1 MSNNDS
7 NDETVKT
14 GRLDKKLQ
22 MQSAQ
27 NPNNG
32 TYASI
37 SRNKP
42 APTQAGEECRATRQ
56 MDFLQSCDELLLSAE
71 KPSRYTGAEVNSIR
85 KEKADVRFALAFPD
99 TYEVGMSHL
108 GFQILY
114 SILNEIP
121 HVAAERCF
129 AVWPDRES
137 QLRARNLPLTSLE
150 SQTPLTNFDIV
161 GFSLQYELSYT
172 NVLNMLDLGGIPIK
186 RGERKDVHPLIIAGG
201 PCCFNPAP
209 LIDFIDA
216 FVIGEGE
223 EAVVEITEAIR
234 TGKKQKLFRTDLIE
248 RLAQIPGIYVPAVH
262 KRDQI
267 IRKRKVIDLNLWPHP
282 LKPVV
287 PIMQT
292 VHDRIIL
299 EIARG
304 CTRGCRFCQAG
315 MLWRPY
321 RERNSSLLLEM
332 AEKLLQATGHD
343 EISLLSLSSGDY
355 SCIEPL
361 IKNLMKR
368 YYSRRVALALPSLRV
383 ESLTRTLINE
393 IKKTRKTSFTLAP
406 EAGTDRMR
414 QIINKGNTAEDLLAT
429 VDKVFTAGW
438 KSIKLYF
445 MLGLPDEQQTDL
457 EGIIDLGNQALRAAK
472 NRGQITIS
480 LSTFVPKP
488 HTPFQWQKQ
497 LSADE
502 TYARQNFIRQRIK
515 KRNLTVKWHDARM
528 SLLEGLFSRGDE
540 KIGTLLE
547 KAFHKGCRFDG
558 WGEILRFDLWQE
570 AINEA
575 GIDPEYYLRE
585 RDTSEILPWDNIDCG
600 VSREFL
606 LQEKNRSSESAATE
620 DCRYSSCQNCGVCDF
635 TATKN
640 IFSETTQLPDIDTS
654 ITVMPVTGNAETNLQ
669 SKVYRLTFTKLD
681 RARFLSHLE
690 LSMALIRA
698 LRRSSIEFCYS
709 AGYHPH
715 PKISFA
721 TATSVGMESKHEYM
735 DITARNY
742 SGDLNALINEI
753 NSALPHGIEI
763 LDIRMLSYSAKDLA
777 QSLRGFIYELHLPA
791 NIDTDRLATIK
802 ENMEKFLAAP
812 SFNIQ
817 RLSKGKTITK
827 DIRPFIESMFL
838 DTVSKKVELTVRH
851 AQSGSARPIDI
862 ITNILGYN
870 TGQLGQIRVV
880 KTETILN

>member
-1 MSNNDS
+1 MSNNDF
-7 NDETVKT
+7 N
-14 GRLDKKLQ
+14 
-22 MQSAQ
+22 
-27 NPNNG
+27 
-32 TYASI
+32 
-37 SRNKP
+37 
-42 APTQAGEECRATRQ
+42 
-56 MDFLQSCDELLLSAE
+56 DELLLRAE

-85 KEKADVRFALAFPD
+85 KDKADVRFALAFPD

-137 QLRARNLPLTSLE
+137 QLRIRNLPLTSLE
-150 SQTPLTNFDIV
+150 SQIPLINFDIV

-172 NVLNMLDLGGIPIK
+172 NVLNMLDLGGIPLK
-186 RGERKDVHPLIIAGG
+186 RALRKDGDPLIIAGG

-209 LIDFIDA
+209 LADFIDA

-234 TGKKQKLFRTDLIE
+234 TGKNQKLSRADLLE
-248 RLAQIPGIYVPAVH
+248 RLAKITGIYVPAVH
-262 KRDQI
+262 KRDQS
-267 IRKRKVIDLNLWPHP
+267 IRKRNVIDLNLWPHP
-282 LKPVV
+282 QKPVV

-292 VHDRIIL
+292 IHDRIIL

-315 MLWRPY
+315 MIWRPY
-321 RERNSSLLLEM
+321 RERNSSLLLKM
-332 AEKLLQATGHD
+332 AEKLLQETGHD

-361 IKNLMKR
+361 IQNLMKR
-368 YYSRRVALALPSLRV
+368 YYASRVALALPSLRV
-383 ESLTRTLINE
+383 ESLTGTLIDE

-429 VDKVFTAGW
+429 VDKVFNAGW

-445 MLGLPDEQQTDL
+445 MLGLPGEQQMDL
-457 EGIIDLGNQALRAAK
+457 EGIIDLSNQTLRAAK
-472 NRGQITIS
+472 NRGQVTIS

-497 LSADE
+497 ISADE
-502 TYARQNFIRQRIK
+502 TYAKQNFIRERIK

-540 KIGTLLE
+540 KIGALLE
-547 KAFHKGCRFDG
+547 AAFHKGCRFDG
-558 WGEILRFDLWQE
+558 WGELLRFDLWQE
-570 AINEA
+570 AIKET
-575 GIDPEYYLRE
+575 GIDPEYYMRE
-585 RDTSEILPWDNIDCG
+585 RSTSETLPWANIDCG

-606 LQEKNRSSESAATE
+606 LQEKNRSAESAATE
-620 DCRYSSCQNCGVCDF
+620 DCRYSSCQNCGACDF
-635 TATKN
+635 TVTKN
-640 IFSETTQLPDIDTS
+640 VFSEATPNHDNDTS
-654 ITVMPVTGNAETNLQ
+654 ITSIPFTGSAETSLP

-690 LSMALIRA
+690 LSMSLIRA
-698 LRRSSIEFCYS
+698 LRRSSIELCYS

-735 DITARNY
+735 DITTREY
-742 SGDLNALINEI
+742 SGDLNALITEI
-753 NSALPHGIEI
+753 NSALPRGIEV
-763 LDIRMLSYSAKDLA
+763 LDVRMLSYNAKDLA
-777 QSLRGFIYELHLPA
+777 QSLRGFIYQLHLPT
-791 NIDTDRLATIK
+791 NIDNDRMTAIK
-802 ENMEKFLAAP
+802 ENVENFLASP

-827 DIRPFIESMFL
+827 DIRPFIESMSL
-838 DTVSKKVELTVRH
+838 DTVSKKVDLTIRH
-851 AQSGSARPIDI
+851 AQSGSARPVDI

-870 TGQLGQIRVV
+870 TDQLGQIRVV
-880 KTETILN
+880 KTQTLLN

>member
-1 MSNNDS
+1 MTKND
-7 NDETVKT
+7 
-14 GRLDKKLQ
+14 
-22 MQSAQ
+22 
-27 NPNNG
+27 PN
-32 TYASI
+32 
-37 SRNKP
+37 
-42 APTQAGEECRATRQ
+42 
-56 MDFLQSCDELLLSAE
+56 DELLLSAE

-114 SILNEIP
+114 SILNEISY
-121 HVAAERCF
+121 VAAERCF

-137 QLRARNLPLTSLE
+137 QLRTGNLPLTSLE

-172 NVLNMLDLGGIPIK
+172 NVLTMLDLGRIPLK
-186 RGERKDVHPLIIAGG
+186 RGERKDGHPLIIAGG

-209 LIDFIDA
+209 LADFIDA

-223 EAVVEITEAIR
+223 EAVVEITESIR
-234 TGKKQKLFRTDLIE
+234 TGKNQKLSRTDLIE
-248 RLAQIPGIYVPAVH
+248 RLAQIPGIYVPAHH
-262 KRDQI
+262 KKDQI
-267 IRKRKVIDLNLWPHP
+267 IRKRSAIDLNLWPHP
-282 LKPVV
+282 QKPVV

-292 VHDRIIL
+292 IHDRIIL

-315 MLWRPY
+315 MIWRPY

-332 AEKLLQATGHD
+332 AQKTLQATGHD

-361 IKNLMKR
+361 IQNLMKR
-368 YYSRRVALALPSLRV
+368 YYASRVALALPSLRV
-383 ESLTRTLINE
+383 ESLTGTLIDE

-445 MLGLPDEQQTDL
+445 MLGLPGEEQKDL
-457 EGIIDLGNQALRAAK
+457 EDIINLANQALRVAK
-472 NRGQITIS
+472 NRGQVTIS
-480 LSTFVPKP
+480 LSTFVPKT
-488 HTPFQWQKQ
+488 HTPFQWHEQ

-502 TYARQNFIRQRIK
+502 TYKRQNFIRERIK
-515 KRNLTVKWHDARM
+515 KRNLAVKWHDARM

-540 KIGTLLE
+540 KTGALLE
-547 KAFHKGCRFDG
+547 SAYHKGCRFDG

-570 AINEA
+570 AIKET
-575 GIDPEYYLRE
+575 GIAPEYYLRE
-585 RDTSEILPWDNIDCG
+585 RCTTEPLPWDNIDCG

-606 LQEKNRSSESAATE
+606 LQERTRSSESVATE
-620 DCRYSSCQNCGVCDF
+620 DCRYSSCQNCGVCDS
-635 TATKN
+635 TTTKN
-640 IFSETTQLPDIDTS
+640 IFSEATQLVDIDAS
-654 ITVMPVTGNAETNLQ
+654 ITAMPVIGNAEINLPP
-669 SKVYRLTFTKLD
+669 KVYRLTFTKLD
-681 RARFLSHLE
+681 RARFFSHLE

-698 LRRSSIEFCYS
+698 LRRSSIELCYS

-735 DITARNY
+735 DITAREY
-742 SGDLNALINEI
+742 SGNLNALISEI
-753 NSALPHGIEI
+753 NSALPHGIEV
-763 LDIRMLSYSAKDLA
+763 LDMQMLSYSAKDLA
-777 QSLRGFIYELHLPA
+777 QSLRGFIYELLLPA
-791 NIDTDRLATIK
+791 NIDNDRMAVIK

-812 SFNIQ
+812 LFNIQ

-827 DIRPFIESMFL
+827 DIRPFIENMSI
-838 DTVSKKVELTVRH
+838 DTAGKKVDLTVRH
-851 AQSGSARPIDI
+851 AQSGSARPVDI
-862 ITNILGYN
+862 ITNVLGYN
-870 TGQLGQIRVV
+870 ADQLGQIRVV
-880 KTETILN
+880 KTKTILN

>member
-1 MSNNDS
+1 MSNNDF
-7 NDETVKT
+7 ND
-14 GRLDKKLQ
+14 Q
-22 MQSAQ
+22 
-27 NPNNG
+27 
-32 TYASI
+32 
-37 SRNKP
+37 
-42 APTQAGEECRATRQ
+42 
-56 MDFLQSCDELLLSAE
+56 LLLSCE
-71 KPSRYTGAEVNSIR
+71 KPSRYTGAEVNSIC

-137 QLRARNLPLTSLE
+137 QLRTGNLPLTSLE
-150 SQTPLTNFDIV
+150 SQIPLTNFDIV

-172 NVLNMLDLGGIPIK
+172 NVLNMLNLGAIPLK
-186 RGERKDVHPLIIAGG
+186 RGERKDGHPLIIAGG

-209 LIDFIDA
+209 LVNFIDA

-223 EAVVEITEAIR
+223 EVVVEITEAIR
-234 TGKKQKLFRTDLIE
+234 AGKKQKLSRTDLIE

-262 KRDQI
+262 KMDQI
-267 IRKRKVIDLNLWPHP
+267 IKKRKAIDLDLWPHP
-282 LKPVV
+282 QKPVV
-287 PIMQT
+287 PVMQT
-292 VHDRIIL
+292 IHDRIIL

-332 AEKLLQATGHD
+332 AQNLLQATGHD

-361 IKNLMKR
+361 IQNLMKR
-368 YYSRRVALALPSLRV
+368 YYASRVALALPSLRV
-383 ESLTRTLINE
+383 ESLTGILIDE

-414 QIINKGNTAEDLLAT
+414 QTINKGNTAEDLLST
-429 VDKVFTAGW
+429 VDKVFSAGW

-445 MLGLPDEQQTDL
+445 MLGLPGEEQSDM
-457 EGIIDLGNQALRAAK
+457 EGIIDLANQALRAAK
-472 NRGQITIS
+472 NRGQVTIS

-502 TYARQNFIRQRIK
+502 TYAKQNFIRERIK

-540 KIGTLLE
+540 KIGALLE
-547 KAFHKGCRFDG
+547 SAYHKGCRFDG

-570 AINEA
+570 AIKET
-575 GIDPEYYLRE
+575 GTDPEYYLRE
-585 RDTSEILPWDNIDCG
+585 RSTGGPLPWDNIDCG

-606 LQEKNRSSESAATE
+606 LQEKNRSSECTVTE
-620 DCRYSSCQNCGVCDF
+620 DCRYSTCQNCGVCDF
-635 TATKN
+635 TTTKN
-640 IFSETTQLPDIDTS
+640 IFSETTQLPDIDPS
-654 ITVMPVTGNAETNLQ
+654 ITAMPIAGNAGMNLPP
-669 SKVYRLTFTKLD
+669 KVYRLTFTKLD
-681 RARFLSHLE
+681 RARFFSHLE

-698 LRRSSIEFCYS
+698 LRRSSIELCYS

-735 DITARNY
+735 DITTLVY
-742 SGDLNALINEI
+742 SGDLNTLTGEI
-753 NSALPHGIEI
+753 NSALPLGIDLI
-763 LDIRMLSYSAKDLA
+763 DIRMLSYSAKDLA
-777 QSLRGFIYELHLPA
+777 QSLHGFIYELYLPA
-791 NIDTDRLATIK
+791 DIDTDRLATIK
-802 ENMEKFLAAP
+802 ENMEKFLAAT

-827 DIRPFIESMFL
+827 DIRPFIVSMML
-838 DTVSKKVELTVRH
+838 DPAGKKVDLTVLH
-851 AQSGSARPIDI
+851 AQSGSARPVDI

-870 TGQLGQIRVV
+870 TDQISQIRVV
-880 KTETILN
+880 KTKTILN

>member
-1 MSNNDS
+1 MSNND
-7 NDETVKT
+7 NH
-14 GRLDKKLQ
+14 
-22 MQSAQ
+22 
-27 NPNNG
+27 
-32 TYASI
+32 
-37 SRNKP
+37 
-42 APTQAGEECRATRQ
+42 
-56 MDFLQSCDELLLSAE
+56 DELLLRAE

-121 HVAAERCF
+121 YVAAERCF

-137 QLRARNLPLTSLE
+137 QLRKGNLPLTSLE
-150 SQTPLTNFDIV
+150 CQIPLTDFDIV

-172 NVLNMLDLGGIPIK
+172 NVLTMLDLGAIPLK
-186 RGERKDVHPLIIAGG
+186 RADRKDGHPLIIAGG

-209 LIDFIDA
+209 LAEFIDA

-223 EAVVEITEAIR
+223 EAVIEIAEAIR
-234 TGKKQKLFRTDLIE
+234 TGKKQKLSRIDMIE
-248 RLAQIPGIYVPAVH
+248 RLAQIPGIYVPAHH
-262 KRDQI
+262 KKDQI
-267 IRKRKVIDLNLWPHP
+267 IKKRKAIDLNLWPHP
-282 LKPVV
+282 QKPVV
-287 PIMQT
+287 PVMQT
-292 VHDRIIL
+292 IHDRIIL

-315 MLWRPY
+315 MIWRPY

-332 AEKLLQATGHD
+332 AQNLLQATGHD

-361 IKNLMKR
+361 IQSLMKR
-368 YYSRRVALALPSLRV
+368 YYASRVALALPSLRV
-383 ESLTRTLINE
+383 ESLTGTLIDE

-414 QIINKGNTAEDLLAT
+414 QIINKGNNAADLLAT

-445 MLGLPDEQQTDL
+445 MLGLPGEEQSDL
-457 EGIIDLGNQALRAAK
+457 EGIIDLSNQALRAAK
-472 NRGQITIS
+472 NRGQVTIS

-488 HTPFQWQKQ
+488 HTPFQWQSQ

-502 TYARQNFIRQRIK
+502 TYKRQNFIRERIK

-540 KIGTLLE
+540 KIGTLLV
-547 KAFHKGCRFDG
+547 AAYQKGCRFDG

-570 AINEA
+570 AIQET

-585 RDTSEILPWDNIDCG
+585 RNTTEALPWDNIDCG

-606 LQEKNRSSESAATE
+606 LQEKTRSLESADTE
-620 DCRYSSCQNCGVCDF
+620 DCRYSGCQNCGVCDV

-640 IFSETTQLPDIDTS
+640 IFSKAIQLPDANTS
-654 ITVMPVTGNAETNLQ
+654 ITATPVTANAETNLPP
-669 SKVYRLTFTKLD
+669 KVYRLTFTKLD
-681 RARFLSHLE
+681 RARFFSHLE

-698 LRRSSIEFCYS
+698 LRRSSIELCYS

-735 DITARNY
+735 DITTQEY
-742 SGDLNALINEI
+742 SGDLNALMAEI
-753 NSALPHGIEI
+753 NSALPHGIEVSGI
-763 LDIRMLSYSAKDLA
+763 QLLSYSAKDLA
-777 QSLRGFIYELHLPA
+777 QSLRGFIYELRLPA
-791 NIDTDRLATIK
+791 DIDTDRLAAIK
-802 ENMEKFLAAP
+802 ENMDKFMAAS

-827 DIRPFIESMFL
+827 DIRPFIESMLL
-838 DTVSKKVELTVRH
+838 DTVSKKIDLTIRH
-851 AQSGSARPIDI
+851 AQSGSARPVDI

-870 TGQLGQIRVV
+870 TGELGQIRVV
-880 KTETILN
+880 KTETILNRQ

>member
-1 MSNNDS
+1 MTENDS
-7 NDETVKT
+7 NDE
-14 GRLDKKLQ
+14 
-22 MQSAQ
+22 
-27 NPNNG
+27 
-32 TYASI
+32 
-37 SRNKP
+37 
-42 APTQAGEECRATRQ
+42 
-56 MDFLQSCDELLLSAE
+56 LLLNAE

-85 KEKADVRFALAFPD
+85 KEKVDLRFALAFPD

-114 SILNEIP
+114 SILNELP

-129 AVWPDRES
+129 AVWPDREN
-137 QLRARNLPLTSLE
+137 QLRTRNLPLTSLE

-172 NVLNMLDLGGIPIK
+172 NVLNMLNLGTIPLK
-186 RGERKDVHPLIIAGG
+186 RGDRTDGHPLIIAGG

-209 LIDFIDA
+209 LVDFIDA

-234 TGKKQKLFRTDLIE
+234 TGIKQKLSRTNLIE
-248 RLAQIPGIYVPAVH
+248 KLAQIPGIYVPAVH
-262 KRDQI
+262 KRNQI
-267 IRKRKVIDLNLWPHP
+267 IKKRSAIDLNLWPHP
-282 LKPVV
+282 QKPVV

-292 VHDRIIL
+292 IHDRIIL

-315 MLWRPY
+315 MIWRPY

-332 AEKLLQATGHD
+332 AENLLQATGHD

-361 IKNLMKR
+361 IKSLMKR
-368 YYSRRVALALPSLRV
+368 YYASRVALALPSLRV
-383 ESLTRTLINE
+383 ESLTGTLIEE

-414 QIINKGNTAEDLLAT
+414 RIINKGNTAEDLLAT
-429 VDKVFTAGW
+429 VDKVFSAGW

-445 MLGLPDEQQTDL
+445 MLGLPGEEQTDL
-457 EGIIDLGNQALRAAK
+457 EGIIDLGNQALRAAN
-472 NRGQITIS
+472 NRGQVTIS

-497 LSADE
+497 LSVDE
-502 TYARQNFIRQRIK
+502 TYAKQNFIRERIT
-515 KRNLTVKWHDARM
+515 KRNLTVKWHDAKM

-540 KIGTLLE
+540 KIGALLAA
-547 KAFHKGCRFDG
+547 AFHKGCRFDG

-570 AINEA
+570 AIKES

-585 RDTSEILPWDNIDCG
+585 RSTSEILPWDNIDCG

-606 LQEKNRSSESAATE
+606 LRERNRSIESATTE
-620 DCRYSSCQNCGVCDF
+620 DCRYSSCQKCGVCD
-635 TATKN
+635 TTTTNN
-640 IFSETTQLPDIDTS
+640 IFSEATQLADTGTS
-654 ITVMPVTGNAETNLQ
+654 INAMPVTGNTNTYLI

-690 LSMALIRA
+690 LSMSLIRA
-698 LRRSSIEFCYS
+698 LRRSSIELCYS
-709 AGYHPH
+709 TGFHPH

-735 DITARNY
+735 DITAREY
-742 SGDLNALINEI
+742 SGDLNTLTGEI
-753 NSALPHGIEI
+753 NSALPLGIAV

-777 QSLRGFIYELHLPA
+777 QTLRGFRYELHLPA
-791 NIDTDRLATIK
+791 ETDADRLASIK
-802 ENMEKFLAAP
+802 DNMEKFLAAS
-812 SFNIQ
+812 SFKIQ

-827 DIRPFIESMFL
+827 DIRPFIESMSL
-838 DTVSKKVELTVRH
+838 DTVSKKVDLTVRH
-851 AQSGSARPIDI
+851 AQSGSARPVDI

-870 TGQLGQIRVV
+870 TGQLSQIRVV

>member
-7 NDETVKT
+7 H
-14 GRLDKKLQ
+14 
-22 MQSAQ
+22 
-27 NPNNG
+27 
-32 TYASI
+32 
-37 SRNKP
+37 
-42 APTQAGEECRATRQ
+42 
-56 MDFLQSCDELLLSAE
+56 DELLLRAE

-85 KEKADVRFALAFPD
+85 KDKADVRFALAFPD
-99 TYEVGMSHL
+99 NYEVGMSHL

-137 QLRARNLPLTSLE
+137 QLREGILPLTSLE
-150 SQTPLTNFDIV
+150 SQTPLTDFDIV

-172 NVLNMLDLGGIPIK
+172 NVLNMLDLGGIPLK
-186 RGERKDVHPLIIAGG
+186 RADRKEGHPIIIAGG

-209 LIDFIDA
+209 LTDFIDA

-223 EAVVEITEAIR
+223 EAVIEITEAMR
-234 TGKKQKLFRTDLIE
+234 AGKKQKLSRIDLIS
-248 RLAQIPGIYVPAVH
+248 RMAQIPGIYVPAHH
-262 KRDQI
+262 KKNQI
-267 IRKRKVIDLNLWPHP
+267 IKKRKVIDLNLWPHP
-282 LKPVV
+282 QKPVV
-287 PIMQT
+287 PVMQT
-292 VHDRIIL
+292 IHDRIIL

-315 MLWRPY
+315 MIWRPY

-332 AEKLLQATGHD
+332 AQKALQTTGHD

-361 IKNLMKR
+361 IQNLMKR
-368 YYSRRVALALPSLRV
+368 YYASRVALALPSLRV
-383 ESLTRTLINE
+383 ESLTGALIDE

-445 MLGLPDEQQTDL
+445 MLGLPGEQQSDL
-457 EGIIDLGNQALRAAK
+457 EGIIDLSNQALRAAK
-472 NRGQITIS
+472 NRGQVTIS

-488 HTPFQWQKQ
+488 HTPFQWHGQ
-497 LSADE
+497 LSTDE
-502 TYARQNFIRQRIK
+502 THKRQNFIRERIT

-540 KIGTLLE
+540 NIGTLL
-547 KAFHKGCRFDG
+547 AAAYHKGCRFDG
-558 WGEILRFDLWQE
+558 WSEILRFDLWQE
-570 AINEA
+570 AIKEV

-585 RDTSEILPWDNIDCG
+585 RSTSEALPWDSIDCG

-606 LQEKNRSSESAATE
+606 IQEKNRSLDSSATE
-620 DCRYSSCQNCGVCDF
+620 DCRYASCQDCGVCDS
-635 TATKN
+635 TAAKN
-640 IFSETTQLPDIDTS
+640 IFSETSQLADADKS
-654 ITVMPVTGNAETNLQ
+654 IAAMPVTANAGTNLL
-669 SKVYRLTFTKLD
+669 SKVYRLIFTKLD
-681 RARFLSHLE
+681 RARFFSHLE
-690 LSMALIRA
+690 LSMALIRS
-698 LRRSSIEFCYS
+698 LRRSHIELCYS
-709 AGYHPH
+709 EGYHPH

-735 DITARNY
+735 DITAREY
-742 SGDLNALINEI
+742 SGDLNALITEI
-753 NSALPHGIEI
+753 NSALPHGIEVS
-763 LDIRMLSYSAKDLA
+763 DMRMLSYTAKDLA
-777 QSLRGFIYELHLPA
+777 KSLRGFIYELRLPA
-791 NIDTDRLATIK
+791 NIDTDRLSAIK
-802 ENMEKFLAAP
+802 ENMDKFMAAP

-827 DIRPFIESMFL
+827 DIRPFIERMSL
-838 DTVSKKVELTVRH
+838 DTDGKKVDLTIRH
-851 AQSGSARPIDI
+851 AQSGSARPVDI
-862 ITNILGYN
+862 IMNVLGYN
-870 TGQLGQIRVV
+870 TDQLGHIRVV
-880 KTETILN
+880 KTETVLN

>member
-14 GRLDKKLQ
+14 G
-22 MQSAQ
+22 S
-27 NPNNG
+27 
-32 TYASI
+32 T
-37 SRNKP
+37 
-42 APTQAGEECRATRQ
+42 TRQ

-85 KEKADVRFALAFPD
+85 KEKADVRFVLAFPD

-114 SILNEIP
+114 SILNGIP

-129 AVWPDRES
+129 AIWPDRES

-172 NVLNMLDLGGIPIK
+172 NVLNMLDLGGIPLK

-292 VHDRIIL
+292 VNDRIIL
-299 EIARG
+299 EIA
-304 CTRGCRFCQAG
+304 RGCRFCQAG
-315 MLWRPY
+315 MLWRTY
-321 RERNSSLLLEM
+321 RERNSSLLMEM

-383 ESLTRTLINE
+383 ESLTRTLIDE

-445 MLGLPDEQQTDL
+445 MLGLPSEQQTDL

-497 LSADE
+497 LAVDE
-502 TYARQNFIRQRIK
+502 TYAKQNFIRERIK

-558 WGEILRFDLWQE
+558 WGELLRFDLWQE

-606 LQEKNRSSESAATE
+606 LQERSRSSESAATE

-690 LSMALIRA
+690 L
-698 LRRSSIEFCYS
+698 
-709 AGYHPH
+709 
-715 PKISFA
+715 
-721 TATSVGMESKHEYM
+721 
-735 DITARNY
+735 
-742 SGDLNALINEI
+742 
-753 NSALPHGIEI
+753 
-763 LDIRMLSYSAKDLA
+763 
-777 QSLRGFIYELHLPA
+777 
-791 NIDTDRLATIK
+791 
-802 ENMEKFLAAP
+802 
-812 SFNIQ
+812 
-817 RLSKGKTITK
+817 
-827 DIRPFIESMFL
+827 
-838 DTVSKKVELTVRH
+838 
-851 AQSGSARPIDI
+851 
-862 ITNILGYN
+862 
-870 TGQLGQIRVV
+870 
-880 KTETILN
+880 